1 MELIEINIHDWT
13 RWPGHL
19 AARLMPTS
27 VTRLHRPAGS
37 EDGMLRSGR
46 GHMAVITEELQQ
58 HYEQCFTRTLDMRIT
73 GSSQP
78 PPAAWT

>member
-13 RWPGHL
+13 RRLGHL

-27 VTRLHRPAGS
+27 VTHLHWPAGS
-37 EDGMLRSGR
+37 EGSMLRSGR
-46 GHMAVITEELQQ
+46 GHMAVITEELEQ
-58 HYEQCFTRTLDMRIT
+58 HYGCCSTRTLEMRFR